1 MMTEFALL
9 IDGQFIETRWYET
22 RPPHL
27 PHKKVEWYPVARE
40 VGEDFDG
47 IVDDAYII
55 RRLPPVPVKISD
67 RQFFQQL
74 AIMGA
79 ITEEEA
85 IDAVRVGGIPPTL
98 AILMNKLSESEIFTA
113 KMLICGATEF
123 NRNHPLTEWMGAAM
137 GYSKRQIDDLF
148 RAAAAL

>member
-1 MMTEFALL
+1 MMKEFVLL
-9 IDGQFIETRWYET
+9 IDGKFIETRQYET

-27 PHKKVEWYPVARE
+27 PHKKVQWYPVARE
-40 VGEDFDG
+40 VGEDFEG
-47 IVDDAYII
+47 VVDDAYII
-55 RRLPPVPVKISD
+55 RRLPPVPSKVSD
-67 RQFFQQL
+67 RQLFQQL

-98 AILMNKLSESEIFTA
+98 ALLMNKLPESEIFTA

-123 NRNHPLTEWMGAAM
+123 NRKHPLTEWMGEAM
-137 GYSKRQIDDLF
+137 GYTKRQMDDLF